1 MLFLY
6 KTIIIEKNYTP
17 LLFPI
22 ILLPHKLLIMKT
34 YFYIAISLFAITN
47 TYAQEPVDALRY
59 SWTTQS
65 GTARN
70 QAIGGASGSLG
81 GEFSTLFVNPAGL
94 GFYKTDEFVLTPGY
108 NLYNNKSTYKGI
120 LSNTS
125 HSKFNLSASGLLF
138 SFDNNQT
145 KNVRNFTVAVGVN
158 RSADFNSNIF
168 YKGTNNKSSYSE
180 KYLEELIHN
189 NVTDP
194 NRAAQDYPYGS
205 SLALNTYLID
215 TISAANGSVAG
226 YRSLATVAT
235 GLNQENTIVSS
246 GGITDIALG
255 GAVNVRDKLFF
266 GGTLTIPVL
275 NYNRSSSFKESDAT
289 ANASNNFNYSLANE
303 TLETKGVGINAKL
316 GLIYKPVEY
325 VRLGIA
331 IHSPTFYKLT
341 DKYTTEIITDLEG
354 YGGAGIKK
362 QSSLDFNNNLPG
374 ELKYNLSTPW
384 RIIGSASYVF
394 REVENVKRQKAF
406 ITADLEY
413 VNYKSASFTA
423 TDNNIDTK
431 NYFIDLNNAIKEQY
445 KGAFNLRVGG
455 ELKFNTIMF
464 RLGGAYYGNP
474 YKNEKADRVKLSGG
488 LGYRDKGFFADL
500 TYVYA
505 MNKDVNY
512 PYRLQDKPND
522 PASIKNNAG
531 NIVATIGFKL

>member
-1 MLFLY
+1 
-6 KTIIIEKNYTP
+6 
-17 LLFPI
+17 
-22 ILLPHKLLIMKT
+22 MKT
-34 YFYIAISLFAITN
+34 YFYIAIFLFAISN
-47 TYAQEPVDALRY
+47 SYAQAPEDALRY

-81 GEFSTLFVNPAGL
+81 GEFSTLFGNPAGL
-94 GFYKTDEFVLTPGY
+94 GFYKTDEVVITPGY
-108 NLYNNKSTYKGI
+108 NLYKNKSTYKGM
-120 LSNTS
+120 LSNTDN
-125 HSKFNLSASGLLF
+125 SKFNVSASGLLF

-145 KNVRNFTVAVGVN
+145 QNVRNFTVAIGVN
-158 RSADFNSNIF
+158 RSADFNTNIY
-168 YKGTNNKSSYSE
+168 YKGFNNKSSYSE

-194 NRAAQDYPYGS
+194 NRAATDFPYGS

-215 TISAANGSVAG
+215 TTRAANGSVSG
-226 YRSLATVAT
+226 YKSLAPVGT
-235 GLNQENTIVSS
+235 GLNQEHTITSS
-246 GGITDIALG
+246 GGVTDLALG
-255 GAVNVRDKLFF
+255 GAVNIKDKLFF
-266 GGTLTIPVL
+266 GGTLSIPVL
-275 NYNRSSSFKESDAT
+275 NYSRNSTFKESDASGSF
-289 ANASNNFNYSLANE
+289 SNNFNNFLVNE
-303 TLETKGVGINAKL
+303 TLDTKGFGINAKL

-331 IHSPTFYKLT
+331 IHSPTFYDLT

-354 YGGAGIKK
+354 YGGAGLKR
-362 QSSLDFNNNLPG
+362 QSSLDFNNNQPG
-374 ELKYNLSTPW
+374 LLKYSLTTPW
-384 RIIGSASYVF
+384 KVMGSASYVF
-394 REVENVKRQKAF
+394 REVENVKRQRAF
-406 ITADLEY
+406 ITADIEY

-423 TDNNIDTK
+423 TDNNVDTK
-431 NYFIDLNNAIKEQY
+431 NYFVDLNNAIKQQY
-445 KGAFNLRVGG
+445 KGAINARLGG

-464 RLGGAYYGNP
+464 RLGAAYYGNP
-474 YKNEKADRVKLSGG
+474 YKNEKADKVKLSGG

-505 MNKDVNY
+505 MNSDVNY